1 MTLYVIGVG
10 PGDPDLITV
19 KGLEILKNSE
29 VVTGWGSV
37 IERFSSYIQSKRII
51 RLNYKEEE
59 KQLNE
64 IMKLAKDEN
73 VAFLNHGDPAVSDF
87 QLLNKLKKLCV
98 ENRVELVI
106 IPGVSSIIRALHIIG
121 KDLSEIVF
129 LTFHVRGEIN
139 YDEIKKFLNTG
150 RGILINPEP
159 YPDGVKRIAL
169 KLREYGCNS
178 ITLTIM
184 EKLTY
189 QDEKVYNFNV
199 DEIITR
205 DLKFSD
211 LTIVYIPPCSFS

>member
-10 PGDPDLITV
+10 PGDPSLITV
-19 KGLEILKNSE
+19 KGLEVLRDSK

-37 IERFSSYIQSKRII
+37 IERFSSYIQGKQVI

-64 IMKLAKDEN
+64 IMKLAKNEN

-87 QLLNKLKKLCV
+87 QLLNKLKKLCMD
-98 ENRVELVI
+98 NRVELVI

-169 KLREYGCNS
+169 KLKEYGCNF